1 MTDARMNI
9 LSRLRQGREQAP
21 FKSAVHP
28 LPEAPPFLSDNPER
42 DWQHVANVLDPIGGR
57 LLLAENPQQARDHLL
72 QTLQQEQVQSAVR
85 WQHPLLQELDVDSLL
100 AEAGISLHQSDAP
113 PLCPQLAEVDAGI
126 TAVDAL
132 FALAGTVLIKAGTG
146 RARATSL
153 VPPLH
158 VALAPQSLLYND
170 LASLPGLLRQHLQE
184 HSRLPSAVHM
194 ITGSSSTA
202 DIEQTL
208 VRPAHGPAAVRV
220 IGLTWT

>member
-1 MTDARMNI
+1 MTDARQDI
-9 LSRLRQGREQAP
+9 LSRLRQGRDHAP
-21 FKSAVHP
+21 FQKAVSP
-28 LPEAPPFLSDNPER
+28 LPENAPVFSDDPDR
-42 DWQHVANVLDPIGGR
+42 DWQHVANVLTPIGGR
-57 LLLAENPQQARDHLL
+57 LLLAQTPQEARDHLL
-72 QTLQQEQVQSAVR
+72 QTLQQEQVQSAVQWR
-85 WQHPLLQELDVDSLL
+85 HPLLQELDVEGLL
-100 AEAGISLHQSDAP
+100 EEAGISRHQADTA

-132 FALAGTVLIKAGTG
+132 FALAGTIVIKAGA
-146 RARATSL
+146 RQARATSL

-170 LASLPGLLRQHLQE
+170 LASLPGLMRQHLRE
-184 HSRLPSAVHM
+184 HGRLPSAVHM

-220 IGLTWT
+220 IGLTWA